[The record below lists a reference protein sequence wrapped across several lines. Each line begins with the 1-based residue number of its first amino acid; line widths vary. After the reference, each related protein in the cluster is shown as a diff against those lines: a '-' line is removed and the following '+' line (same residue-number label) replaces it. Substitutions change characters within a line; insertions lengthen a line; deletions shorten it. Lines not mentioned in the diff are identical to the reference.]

1 MEEVCRRF
9 PLLADRLLSGLDYQS
24 LVKCKEVSKKMNEF
38 LNTGKFLWKQMIIKR
53 ITGNLYF
60 HLYVHYFHERS
71 NQIQSLPQSQSKKI
85 LEDLK
90 NCGYG
95 TSVH

>member
-1 MEEVCRRF
+1 MNLKCLTLDCDQLELRFETSKMEEVCRRF
-9 PLLADRLLSGLDYQS
+9 PLLAEKVLSKVDYQS

-60 HLYVHYFHERS
+60 
-71 NQIQSLPQSQSKKI
+71 QSLCSLLS
-85 LEDLK
+85 
-90 NCGYG
+90 
-95 TSVH
+95 